1 MKFKHR
7 RFIASFVIFF
17 MFFATF
23 TTVFISTKN
32 NKVLANE
39 INSKNYHSVLKKNL
53 DYISDDILL
62 KKNPNELS
70 DWEVI
75 GLGALGK
82 TVPKEYLDKKEK
94 EIRDRK
100 NEEDL
105 FDITTDYERTILS
118 IVAAGGDP
126 RNIGEQNLIDNL
138 CNIDFTKESNILAQA
153 YALIAMDCGNF
164 SIPNDS
170 NFSKEIIINKIKNYK
185 KKNGG
190 WSVTSKLDPDTTA
203 MVITALSNY
212 YDSNSEV
219 KNIVDE
225 SIEALSKTLDDNGDF
240 IGNDPSTSASSESI
254 SQTIIAL
261 CSLGIDPTT
270 CAKFIRNGQN
280 LLDLLLEF
288 KTDDGGFAH
297 QKSNLQI
304 MNSKSTDQGFLAL
317 VAYKQFKEGKKGS
330 VYLLKD
336 FSDETN
342 TKENIEINNLTDLNS
357 LKLNSKAD
365 IKLNIKNNLDKDQSA
380 VVIIALYNE
389 ENNKMIN
396 YFSNE
401 TTIKNNSSSEEIT
414 KEISIPETGN
424 YKIKVFLWDSLK
436 DMNPLTDEVI
446 MSVQ

>member
-1 MKFKHR
+1 MKFRHR

-23 TTVFISTKN
+23 TTGFMSTKN

-39 INSKNYHSVLKKNL
+39 INSKNYDSVLNKNL
-53 DYISDDILL
+53 DCISDILL
-62 KKNPNELS
+62 NKNLNELS

-82 TVPKEYLDKKEK
+82 TVPKEYLEKKERA
-94 EIRDRK
+94 IRDSEDIF
-100 NEEDL
+100 NE
-105 FDITTDYERTILS
+105 TTDYERTILS

-126 RNIGEQNLIDNL
+126 RNIGNKNLIDILYNINL
-138 CNIDFTKESNILAQA
+138 EEEYNI
-153 YALIAMDCGNF
+153 YAEIYDLIAMDCGNF
-164 SIPNDS
+164 NIPNKLEFKT
-170 NFSKEIIINKIKNYK
+170 NLINRIIYK
-185 KKNGG
+185 KIDGGG
-190 WSVTSKLDPDTTA
+190 WEGTFGIDPDTTA
-203 MVITALSNY
+203 MAITALSNY

-219 KNIVDE
+219 KKTVDE
-225 SIEALSKTLDDNGDF
+225 SIEALSKTLDDNGNF
-240 IGNDPSTSASSESI
+240 MGNDESTSASSESI

-270 CAKFIRNGQN
+270 CDKFTRNGQN

-297 QKSNLQI
+297 QK
-304 MNSKSTDQGFLAL
+304 NSLDRRNDMSTEQGFLAL

-357 LKLNSKAD
+357 LKLNSEAN

-380 VVIIALYNE
+380 VVIVALYNE

-401 TTIKNNSSSEEIT
+401 TTIKNNSSSEEINQQ
-414 KEISIPETGN
+414 ISIPETGN

-446 MSVQ
+446 MRIQQF

>member
-1 MKFKHR
+1 MKFRHR

-23 TTVFISTKN
+23 TTGFISTKN

-39 INSKNYHSVLKKNL
+39 INSKNYDSVLNKNL
-53 DYISDDILL
+53 DCISDILL
-62 KKNPNELS
+62 NKNLNELS

-82 TVPKEYLDKKEK
+82 TVPKEYLEKKERA
-94 EIRDRK
+94 IRDSEDIF
-100 NEEDL
+100 NE
-105 FDITTDYERTILS
+105 TTDYERTILS

-126 RNIGEQNLIDNL
+126 RNIGNKNLIDILYNINL
-138 CNIDFTKESNILAQA
+138 EEEYNI
-153 YALIAMDCGNF
+153 YAEIYDLIAMDCGNF
-164 SIPNDS
+164 NIPNKLEFKT
-170 NFSKEIIINKIKNYK
+170 NLINRIIYK
-185 KKNGG
+185 KIDGGG
-190 WSVTSKLDPDTTA
+190 WEGTFGIDPDTTA
-203 MVITALSNY
+203 MAITALSNY
-212 YDSNSEV
+212 YDSNNDV
-219 KNIVDE
+219 KKTVDE
-225 SIEALSKTLDDNGDF
+225 SIEALSKTLDDNGNF
-240 IGNDPSTSASSESI
+240 MGNDESTSASSESI

-270 CAKFIRNGQN
+270 CDKFIRNGKN

-288 KTDDGGFAH
+288 KTLDGGFAH
-297 QKSNLQI
+297 QKNNLDRRND
-304 MNSKSTDQGFLAL
+304 MSTEQGFLAL

-357 LKLNSKAD
+357 LKLNTNAN

-396 YFSNE
+396 YFSTE
-401 TTIKNNSSSEEIT
+401 TTIKNNSSSEEINQQ
-414 KEISIPETGN
+414 ISIPETGK
-424 YKIKVFLWDSLK
+424 YKIKVFLWDSLEN
-436 DMNPLTDEVI
+436 MNPLTNEVI

>member
-1 MKFKHR
+1 MKFRHR

-23 TTVFISTKN
+23 TTGFISTKN

-39 INSKNYHSVLKKNL
+39 INSKNYDSVLKKNL
-53 DYISDDILL
+53 DCISDILL
-62 KKNPNELS
+62 NKNLNELS

-82 TVPKEYLDKKEK
+82 TVPKGYLEKKERA
-94 EIRDRK
+94 IRDSEDIF
-100 NEEDL
+100 NE
-105 FDITTDYERTILS
+105 TTDYERTILS

-126 RNIGEQNLIDNL
+126 RNIGNKNLIDILYNINL
-138 CNIDFTKESNILAQA
+138 EEEYNI
-153 YALIAMDCGNF
+153 YAEIYDLIAMDCGNF
-164 SIPNDS
+164 NIPNKLEFKT
-170 NFSKEIIINKIKNYK
+170 NLINRIIYK
-185 KKNGG
+185 KIDGGG
-190 WSVTSKLDPDTTA
+190 WEGTSGIDPDTTA
-203 MVITALSNY
+203 MAITALSNY
-212 YDSNSEV
+212 YDSNNDV
-219 KNIVDE
+219 KKTVDE
-225 SIEALSKTLDDNGDF
+225 SVEALCKTLDDKGDF

-270 CAKFIRNGQN
+270 CDKFIRNGKN

-288 KTDDGGFAH
+288 KTSDGGFAH
-297 QKSNLQI
+297 QKISLDRRND
-304 MNSKSTDQGFLAL
+304 MSTEQGFLAL
-317 VAYKQFKEGKKGS
+317 VAYKQFKESKKGS

-357 LKLNSKAD
+357 LKLNTNAN
-365 IKLNIKNNLDKDQSA
+365 IKLNIKNNLDKDQNA
-380 VVIIALYNE
+380 VVIVALYNE

-396 YFSNE
+396 YFSTE
-401 TTIKNNSSSEEIT
+401 TTIKNNSSSEEINQQ
-414 KEISIPETGN
+414 ISIPETGK
-424 YKIKVFLWDSLK
+424 YKIKVFLWDSLEN
-436 DMNPLTDEVI
+436 MNPLTNEVI

>member
-1 MKFKHR
+1 MKFRHR

-23 TTVFISTKN
+23 TTGFMSTKN

-39 INSKNYHSVLKKNL
+39 INSKNYDSVLNKNL
-53 DYISDDILL
+53 DCISDILL
-62 KKNPNELS
+62 NKNLNELS

-82 TVPKEYLDKKEK
+82 TVPKEYLEKKER
-94 EIRDRK
+94 EIRDSEDIF
-100 NEEDL
+100 NE
-105 FDITTDYERTILS
+105 TTDYERTILS

-126 RNIGEQNLIDNL
+126 RNIGNKNLIDILYNINL
-138 CNIDFTKESNILAQA
+138 EEEYNI
-153 YALIAMDCGNF
+153 YAEIYDLIAMDCGNF
-164 SIPNDS
+164 NIPNKLEFKT
-170 NFSKEIIINKIKNYK
+170 NLINRIIYK
-185 KKNGG
+185 KIDGGG
-190 WSVTSKLDPDTTA
+190 WEGTFGIDPDTTA
-203 MVITALSNY
+203 MAITALSNY

-219 KNIVDE
+219 KKTVDE
-225 SIEALSKTLDDNGDF
+225 SIKALSKTLDDNGNF
-240 IGNDPSTSASSESI
+240 MGNDESTSASSESI

-270 CAKFIRNGQN
+270 CDKFTRNGQN

-288 KTDDGGFAH
+288 KTSDGGFAH
-297 QKSNLQI
+297 QK
-304 MNSKSTDQGFLAL
+304 NSLDRRNDMSTEQGFLAL

-357 LKLNSKAD
+357 LKLNTNAN
-365 IKLNIKNNLDKDQSA
+365 IKLNIKNNLDKDQNA
-380 VVIIALYNE
+380 VVIVALYNE

-396 YFSNE
+396 YFSTE
-401 TTIKNNSSSEEIT
+401 TTIKNNSSSEEINQQ
-414 KEISIPETGN
+414 ISIPETGK
-424 YKIKVFLWDSLK
+424 YKIKVFLWDSLEN
-436 DMNPLTDEVI
+436 MNPLTNEVI